1 MILGVDFGFYSVKI
15 VVFDKNK
22 ISAIGEKKISEDLNR
37 FDPDKIESTHW
48 VSAFLNLSKEL
59 KINLKKINSFVS
71 SIGGKKISIK
81 SITTLE
87 VEEEELNNILT
98 FEAKKMVPLDGSDP
112 VIDYHI
118 LGQNNKEIDK
128 IDIILVATT
137 QKIIKAHNQ
146 ILKGCDLKNVIF
158 DAVPIS
164 LLNCY
169 KFNYTCP
176 KDNVDVIV
184 NIGCLSTTII
194 VSGDNQELFTR
205 EILIGGHQ
213 INLEI
218 IDLQKIDY
226 KTAEHDKIKYGISV
240 FDKDDNSDE
249 SSSIQIMQRNIFSE
263 LSDEIRKTLRYYMK
277 SKTGISYNKFYISG
291 GSSNIIG
298 LKDFLNNTLNVEFE
312 MLNPLQKIQLSKKI
326 PNISSYSILIGSVVS
341 NDGNEI
347 KSVSVNK
354 NNITDSSILKI
365 LNKAKNWLL
374 DERK

>member
-1 MILGVDFGFYSVKI
+1 MILGIDFGFYSVKV

-22 ISAIGEKKISEDLNR
+22 ISAIGQKNITEDFNR

-59 KINLKKINSFVS
+59 KINLKKINCVVS

-98 FEAKKMVPLDGSDP
+98 FEAKKLVPLDGSDP

-137 QKIIKAHNQ
+137 QKIIQAHNQ
-146 ILKGCDLKNVIF
+146 ILKGCNLKNVIF

-169 KFNYTCP
+169 KFNYKCP
-176 KDNVDVIV
+176 KNNVDVII

-218 IDLQKIDY
+218 MDLQKVDY
-226 KTAEHDKIKYGISV
+226 KTAENNKIKHGIFV
-240 FDKDDNSDE
+240 FDKDDDSND
-249 SSSIQIMQRNIFSE
+249 SSSIQIMQRNICSE

-277 SKTGISYNKFYISG
+277 SKTGISYNKFYMSG
-291 GSSNIIG
+291 GSSNIVG
-298 LKDFLNNTLNVEFE
+298 LKDFLNNTLNVKFE
-312 MLNPLQKIQLSKKI
+312 MLNPLQKIESSKKI
-326 PNISSYSILIGSVVS
+326 DNISSYSVLIGSVVS
-341 NDGNEI
+341 NDGNES

-354 NNITDSSILKI
+354 NNFSDSIILKS
-365 LNKAKNWLL
+365 LNTVKDWLIN
-374 DERK
+374 ERK

>member
-1 MILGVDFGFYSVKI
+1 MILGIDFGFYSVKV

-22 ISAIGEKKISEDLNR
+22 ISAIGEKKITEDFNR
-37 FDPDKIESTHW
+37 FDPDKIESSSW
-48 VSAFLNLSKEL
+48 VSAFLNLCKEL
-59 KINLKKINSFVS
+59 KINFKKINSIVS

-87 VEEEELNNILT
+87 VEEEELNNILA
-98 FEAKKMVPLDGSDP
+98 FEAKKIVPLDGSDP

-146 ILKGCDLKNVIF
+146 IIKGCDLKNIIF
-158 DAVPIS
+158 DAAPIA

-176 KDNVDVIV
+176 NDNVDVIV

-194 VSGDNQELFTR
+194 VYGDNQELFTR

-218 IDLQKIDY
+218 MDLKEIDY
-226 KTAEHDKIKYGISV
+226 KTAEETKIKHGLSV
-240 FDKDDNSDE
+240 FDKNDE
-249 SSSIQIMQRNIFSE
+249 ANDSNSIQIMQRNIFSE

-277 SKTGISYNKFYISG
+277 SKTSLSYNKFYISG
-291 GSSNIIG
+291 GSSYNIG
-298 LKDFLNNTLNVEFE
+298 LIDFLNNNLNIEFE
-312 MLNPLQKIQLSKKI
+312 VLDPFKKI
-326 PNISSYSILIGSVVS
+326 ECSKAIKNISSYSVLIGSVLS
-341 NDGNEI
+341 HHGDNCKAG
-347 KSVSVNK
+347 SVNK
-354 NNITDSSILKI
+354 SKISESPILKG
-365 LNKAKNWLL
+365 LNTVKGWLL

>member
-1 MILGVDFGFYSVKI
+1 MILGVDFGFYSIKV

-22 ISAIGEKKISEDLNR
+22 ISAIGEKNITKDFNR

-59 KINLKKINSFVS
+59 KINLKKINCVVS
-71 SIGGKKISIK
+71 SIRGTKISIK

-87 VEEEELNNILT
+87 AEEEELNNILT
-98 FEAKKMVPLDGSDP
+98 FEAKKLVPLDGSKP

-118 LGQNNKEIDK
+118 LGQNSKEIDK

-158 DAVPIS
+158 DASPIS

-176 KDNVDVIV
+176 KNNVDVIT

-218 IDLQKIDY
+218 MDLQKVDY
-226 KTAEHDKIKYGISV
+226 QTAEDNKIKYGISV
-240 FDKDDNSDE
+240 FDQDDNSNDP
-249 SSSIQIMQRNIFSE
+249 SSIQIMQRNIFSE

-277 SKTGISYNKFYISG
+277 SKTGVSYNKFYISG

-298 LKDFLNNTLNVEFE
+298 LKDFLNKTLNVEFK
-312 MLNPLQKIQLSKKI
+312 MLDPFQKIKSSKKI
-326 PNISSYSILIGSVVS
+326 DNISSYSVLIGSVVS
-341 NDGNEI
+341 NDGNES

-354 NNITDSSILKI
+354 NNFSDYSILKS
-365 LNKAKNWLL
+365 LNKVKYWVLN
-374 DERK
+374 ERK